1 MKIILLFF
9 LCIGVWTVQA
19 GSLVEGVVYLKDGR
33 SVEFKGR
40 DRIEI
45 PSRHRDVKGM
55 RDAFTK
61 NKQKEIY
68 PVEEIDSVICWHPRT
83 PEYRRK
89 FLPSSLIGWCWV
101 YFETPHIL
109 AVIYAKKGYGVATNG
124 GIGIYQRRGIFTRS
138 RVKYYLRKPGEK
150 EFYSPGKVKS
160 RTGKAF
166 LERLCNYVADDA
178 ALCDRIRHSDTWRGK
193 TLLLLKDY
201 NPGTNL

>member
-1 MKIILLFF
+1 
-9 LCIGVWTVQA
+9 
-19 GSLVEGVVYLKDGR
+19 
-33 SVEFKGR
+33 
-40 DRIEI
+40 
-45 PSRHRDVKGM
+45 M

-101 YFETPHIL
+101 YFETPHML
-109 AVIYAKKGYGVATNG
+109 ALIYSKKGYGVSTNG
-124 GIGIYQRRGIFTRS
+124 GIGVYQRQGIFTHS
-138 RVKYYLRKPGEK
+138 KVKYYIRKSGEK
-150 EFYSPGKVKS
+150 EFYSPGKVKA

-166 LERLCNYVADDA
+166 REKLCSYIADDEALCNQ
-178 ALCDRIRHSDTWRGK
+178 IRRSDTWRGK

-201 NPGTNL
+201 QPRN